1 MENGYRILYR
11 VGGIMSDVATAST
24 PLMNVLLS
32 VVVGGLIGII
42 SGLVGPYCIQR
53 AKDAAEKKRKRAEKF
68 EELVAAVV
76 EHRYWIDVMRFF
88 IISGQDYSRG
98 IGQPSP
104 ITKVQAIASTYFPE
118 FELLILQLESAS
130 NQYEQWILDTGQK
143 RVRNEPGYE
152 NLTGHDDV
160 LTKYVDKQRE
170 FLAELRSFARREF
183 Q

>member
-1 MENGYRILYR
+1 M
-11 VGGIMSDVATAST
+11 
-24 PLMNVLLS
+24 
-32 VVVGGLIGII
+32 
-42 SGLVGPYCIQR
+42 
-53 AKDAAEKKRKRAEKF
+53 
-68 EELVAAVV
+68 V

-152 NLTGHDDV
+152 NLTGHNDV
-160 LTKYVDKQRE
+160 MRPYIDKQQE
-170 FLAELRSFARREF
+170 LLTELRSFARREF

>member
-1 MENGYRILYR
+1 M
-11 VGGIMSDVATAST
+11 
-24 PLMNVLLS
+24 
-32 VVVGGLIGII
+32 
-42 SGLVGPYCIQR
+42 
-53 AKDAAEKKRKRAEKF
+53 
-68 EELVAAVV
+68 V

-152 NLTGHDDV
+152 NLTGHNDV
-160 LTKYVDKQRE
+160 HAAIYRQATGIAHGAKKLCSAGVSIVQCSRE
-170 FLAELRSFARREF
+170 CSRWLQVRLRKRFALDLCTERALMDQEVF
-183 Q
+183 SCA